1 VVVLVVDVMVLVGV
15 VVVVVAAVTVK
26 DTDGLVIEF
35 QVAVILAVPV
45 ETPIANPIDEIV
57 ATEGVSLAQV
67 T

>member
-1 VVVLVVDVMVLVGV
+1 MVDVMVLVGV

>member
-1 VVVLVVDVMVLVGV
+1 VVDVMVLVGV